1 MVKKLLKYIHRSYLY
16 CKKKY
21 YLITI
26 FHIGKND
33 FDYCDLKHNEIIY
46 FINENIYFE
55 INFIPVIPAG
65 NDDANSHPNAINYLY
80 YINSYL

>member
-1 MVKKLLKYIHRSYLY
+1 MVKKIIKIYTSIIFILQ
-16 CKKKY
+16 KKL
-21 YLITI
+21 YLINI

-65 NDDANSHPNAINYLY
+65 NDEANNHPNAINYFY
-80 YINSYL
+80 YINLYL